1 MTRKQFKLIYDE
13 VSKNGYYFSG
23 QRSFINSFN
32 FNKECERYGF
42 TPINTL
48 LLGHFYPNENADVY
62 MIYDVDRFEH
72 QEAKKIMDQKY
83 NGITIGSVVDL
94 IRAKDIMIETRG
106 DVRITQISELEYTI
120 KLDGG
125 RFSDFDL
132 NYINADIAKI
142 ILDYQTQYN
151 AFIDG
156 LEQKFSIQIPQS
168 QRMLKF
174 KLEKGCLEISA
185 DITNL
190 LIEAVKNMQDWQTM
204 TVLLVAICAFFANK
218 SYHRYIDAQ
227 SEKIKLQAQQSRDE
241 AEQRRL
247 EIVSK
252 MVKDLSSDRSLQAPA
267 NHIKKSVAS
276 VLQDDEKAFIAPQ
289 IEEQASQP
297 LTSADKDKFRVVL
310 PTEQE
315 LPNTEEEIDDFFHID
330 AQHFTPNK
338 PFRLRELRLN
348 VNSDVIDARK
358 RMAIIRKADKQE
370 PVRLKIKLIKNTT
383 TGDIEQ
389 AYILDVLD

>member
-1 MTRKQFKLIYDE
+1 MQNIE
-13 VSKNGYYFSG
+13 
-23 QRSFINSFN
+23 I
-32 FNKECERYGF
+32 
-42 TPINTL
+42 
-48 LLGHFYPNENADVY
+48 H
-62 MIYDVDRFEH
+62 
-72 QEAKKIMDQKY
+72 
-83 NGITIGSVVDL
+83 SVIDL
-94 IRAKDIMIETRG
+94 IRAKDAMIETRG
-106 DVRITQISELEYTI
+106 DVRITQVSELEYTI

-125 RFSDFDL
+125 RFNDFDL
-132 NYINADIAKI
+132 SYINADIAKI

-156 LEQKFSIQIPQS
+156 LEQKFSIKIPQS

-174 KLEKGCLEISA
+174 KLENGCLEISA
-185 DITNL
+185 DIKEIL
-190 LIEAVKNMQDWQTM
+190 KEGVRLMSGWQIM
-204 TVLLVAICAFFANK
+204 VVFMIAIGGWYAND
-218 SYHRYIDAQ
+218 SYHKYIDAQ
-227 SEKIKLQAQQSRDE
+227 SERIRLQAQQSRDE

-247 EIVSK
+247 ETVSQ

-267 NHIKKSVAS
+267 NQVKKSVAS

-315 LPNTEEEIDDFFHID
+315 LPNVEEEIDDIFHID

-348 VNSDVIDARK
+348 VNSDVIDAAK
-358 RMAIIRKADKQE
+358 RMAIIRKADRQE
-370 PVRLKIKLIKNTT
+370 PVRLKIKLIKNAT
-383 TGDIEQ
+383 TGSIEQ
-389 AYILDVLD
+389 AYILDVID

>member
-1 MTRKQFKLIYDE
+1 MQNIE
-13 VSKNGYYFSG
+13 
-23 QRSFINSFN
+23 I
-32 FNKECERYGF
+32 
-42 TPINTL
+42 
-48 LLGHFYPNENADVY
+48 H
-62 MIYDVDRFEH
+62 
-72 QEAKKIMDQKY
+72 
-83 NGITIGSVVDL
+83 SVIDL
-94 IRAKDIMIETRG
+94 IRAKDAMIETQG
-106 DVRITQISELEYTI
+106 DVRITQVSELEYTI

-125 RFSDFDL
+125 RFSDFDF

-174 KLEKGCLEISA
+174 KLESGCLEISA
-185 DITNL
+185 DIKEILREGVRLMNG
-190 LIEAVKNMQDWQTM
+190 WQAM
-204 TVLLVAICAFFANK
+204 VVFIVAIGGWYAND
-218 SYHRYIDAQ
+218 SYHKYIGLQ
-227 SEKIKLQAQQSRDE
+227 SEKIRLQAQQSRDE

-247 EIVSK
+247 ETVSQ

-267 NHIKKSVAS
+267 NQVKKSVAS

-348 VNSDVIDARK
+348 VNSDVIDPAK
-358 RMAIIRKADKQE
+358 RMAIIRKADRQE
-370 PVRLKIKLIKNTT
+370 PIRLKIKLIKNAT
-383 TGDIEQ
+383 TGSIEQ
-389 AYILDVLD
+389 AYIMDVIN